1 MSRHLTAPVASNQ
14 MVRLHVLWYSKRSL
28 LLEILYKMVNEI
40 LPAYLKLTIWF
51 AESSSRHQESY
62 NLQWEALIYC
72 SNLSEGSFDSILSP
86 TPVQE
91 ATQEWIVFQITEIFI
106 RKVRPIRS
114 SDDI

>member
-1 MSRHLTAPVASNQ
+1 M
-14 MVRLHVLWYSKRSL
+14 
-28 LLEILYKMVNEI
+28 INEI